1 MQLITASNIAS
12 DDVVIAISHSGMS
25 RTVNAAV
32 KAAHEA
38 GAFTIG
44 ITQSVKST
52 MTQYCNLIFYNAT
65 SDITV
70 GKEIV
75 AHRFSENACNR
86 RFSCVLQTDDSEN
99 RSQTNDITCEIQGSI
114 TSADSFKV
122 W

>member
-1 MQLITASNIAS
+1 M
-12 DDVVIAISHSGMS
+12 VIAISHSGMS

-75 AHRFSENACNR
+75 AHRFSENA
-86 RFSCVLQTDDSEN
+86 
-99 RSQTNDITCEIQGSI
+99 IIEILYASVVSKMPE
-114 TSADSFKV
+114 TANYHLRKSAEILTANKEPSF
-122 W
+122 